1 MIRPATPDDCIVI
14 QTLAHQIWPEVYA
27 SILSP
32 AQLSYMLDMFY
43 ALEALQRQMAA
54 GQQFLILEDNHVA
67 QGFAAYQLDYTP
79 GVTQLHKLYVRTAQQ
94 HKGWGSALLEAIE
107 QRAIQS
113 GQHTLRLNV
122 NRFNNAQ
129 FFYQKKG
136 FQTVETIDIPIGEG
150 YLMEDFVMEK
160 KLL

>member
-1 MIRPATPDDCIVI
+1 MVRPALPDDCIVI
-14 QTLAHQIWPEVYA
+14 QALAHEIWPEAYA

-32 AQLSYMLDMFY
+32 AQLAYMLDKFY
-43 ALEALQRQMAA
+43 ALEALQQQMEA
-54 GQQFLILEDNHVA
+54 GQQFLLLEEDHVA

-79 GVTQLHKLYVRTAQQ
+79 GVTQLHKLYVRPAQQ
-94 HKGWGSALLEAIE
+94 HKGWGSTLLEAIE

-113 GQHTLRLNV
+113 RQHTLRLNV

-136 FQTVETIDIPIGEG
+136 FQTVETIDISIGEG
-150 YLMEDFVMEK
+150 YWMEDFVMVK
-160 KLL
+160 QLL

>member
-1 MIRPATPDDCIVI
+1 MIRPATPDDCIEI
-14 QTLAHQIWPEVYA
+14 QTLAHEIWPEAYA

-32 AQLSYMLDMFY
+32 AQLAYMLDKFY
-43 ALEALQRQMAA
+43 ALEALQQQMVG
-54 GQQFLILEDNHVA
+54 GQQFLLLEEDHVA

-94 HKGWGSALLEAIE
+94 HKGWGNSFLETIE
-107 QRAIQS
+107 QRAVKAE
-113 GQHTLRLNV
+113 QHTLRLNV
-122 NRFNNAQ
+122 NRFNAAQ

-150 YLMEDFVMEK
+150 YWMEDFIMEK
-160 KLL
+160 KLV

>member
-1 MIRPATPDDCIVI
+1 MIRPASPDDCIVI

-54 GQQFLILEDNHVA
+54 GQQFLILEDNYEAH
-67 QGFAAYQLDYTP
+67 GFAAYQLDYTP
-79 GVTQLHKLYVRTAQQ
+79 SVTQLHKLYVRTAQH
-94 HKGWGSALLEAIE
+94 HKGWGSALLQAIE
-107 QRAIQS
+107 QHAVNAA
-113 GQHTLRLNV
+113 QHTIRLNV
-122 NRFNNAQ
+122 NRFNAAQ
-129 FFYQKKG
+129 LFYQKKG

>member
-14 QTLAHQIWPEVYA
+14 QTLAHEIWSEAYA

-32 AQLSYMLDMFY
+32 AQLSYMLEAFY
-43 ALEALQRQMAA
+43 TLEALQRQMEA
-54 GQQFLILEDNHVA
+54 GQQFLILEDDNVA

-79 GVTQLHKLYVRTAQQ
+79 GVTQLHKLYVRTTQH
-94 HKGWGSALLEAIE
+94 HKGWGNSFLETIE
-107 QRAIQS
+107 QRAVKAE
-113 GQHTLRLNV
+113 QHTLRLNV

-136 FQTVETIDIPIGEG
+136 FQIVETIDIPIGEG
-150 YLMEDFVMEK
+150 YWMEDFIMEK
-160 KLL
+160 KLV